1 MGTGELLEIKKL
13 QHNLSSL
20 RKLAGWTAEDL
31 GRKVGVTKQTV
42 SNLENCRTSMSK
54 IQYIAIRTIL
64 DYEARSNQNLARALH
79 LVLDDRDATI
89 EEIGRRLV
97 VALKQTPAANNAA
110 AMIFETTSIFSG
122 TAFSFLKSSFQPM
135 SASRL
140 IKNSR
145 SITSS
150 MIPPYSIEAIHVGA
164 SKCFEAS

>member
-1 MGTGELLEIKKL
+1 VGTGELLEIKKL

-89 EEIGRRLV
+89 EEHKANEDKV
-97 VALKQTPAANNAA
+97 KAVATATAAGVSSTAIAALLGAASFVLGAWLAAIMDDNN
-110 AMIFETTSIFSG
+110 
-122 TAFSFLKSSFQPM
+122 
-135 SASRL
+135 
-140 IKNSR
+140 
-145 SITSS
+145 
-150 MIPPYSIEAIHVGA
+150 
-164 SKCFEAS
+164 

>member
-79 LVLDDRDATI
+79 LVLADRDATI
-89 EEIGRRLV
+89 EEHKANEDKV
-97 VALKQTPAANNAA
+97 KAVAVATAAGVSSTAIAALLGAASFVLGAWLAAIMDDNN
-110 AMIFETTSIFSG
+110 
-122 TAFSFLKSSFQPM
+122 
-135 SASRL
+135 
-140 IKNSR
+140 
-145 SITSS
+145 
-150 MIPPYSIEAIHVGA
+150 
-164 SKCFEAS
+164 

>member
-89 EEIGRRLV
+89 EEH
-97 VALKQTPAANNAA
+97 KANEDKVKAVAA
-110 AMIFETTSIFSG
+110 A
-122 TAFSFLKSSFQPM
+122 TAAGVCSTAIAALLGAASFVLG
-135 SASRL
+135 AWL
-140 IKNSR
+140 A
-145 SITSS
+145 
-150 MIPPYSIEAIHVGA
+150 AIMDDNN
-164 SKCFEAS
+164 

>member
-89 EEIGRRLV
+89 KEH
-97 VALKQTPAANNAA
+97 KANEDKVKAVAA
-110 AMIFETTSIFSG
+110 A
-122 TAFSFLKSSFQPM
+122 TAAGVSSTAIAALLGAASFVLG
-135 SASRL
+135 AWL
-140 IKNSR
+140 A
-145 SITSS
+145 
-150 MIPPYSIEAIHVGA
+150 AIMDDNN
-164 SKCFEAS
+164 

>member
-64 DYEARSNQNLARALH
+64 DYEARSNQNLARALY

-89 EEIGRRLV
+89 EEH
-97 VALKQTPAANNAA
+97 KANEDKVKAVAA
-110 AMIFETTSIFSG
+110 A
-122 TAFSFLKSSFQPM
+122 TAAGVSSTAIAALLGAASFVLG
-135 SASRL
+135 AWL
-140 IKNSR
+140 A
-145 SITSS
+145 
-150 MIPPYSIEAIHVGA
+150 AIMDDNN
-164 SKCFEAS
+164 

>member
-89 EEIGRRLV
+89 EEH
-97 VALKQTPAANNAA
+97 KANEDKVKAVAA
-110 AMIFETTSIFSG
+110 A
-122 TAFSFLKSSFQPM
+122 TAAGVSSTAIAALLGAASFVIGAWL
-135 SASRL
+135 A
-140 IKNSR
+140 
-145 SITSS
+145 
-150 MIPPYSIEAIHVGA
+150 AIMDDNN
-164 SKCFEAS
+164 

>member
-89 EEIGRRLV
+89 EEH
-97 VALKQTPAANNAA
+97 KANEDKVKAVAA
-110 AMIFETTSIFSG
+110 A
-122 TAFSFLKSSFQPM
+122 TAAGVSSTAIAALLGAASFVIGAWL
-135 SASRL
+135 A
-140 IKNSR
+140 
-145 SITSS
+145 
-150 MIPPYSIEAIHVGA
+150 AILD
-164 SKCFEAS
+164 ENN

>member
-1 MGTGELLEIKKL
+1 MGTDELLEIQKL
-13 QHNLSSL
+13 QRNLSSL

-89 EEIGRRLV
+89 EEH
-97 VALKQTPAANNAA
+97 KANEDKVKAVAA
-110 AMIFETTSIFSG
+110 A
-122 TAFSFLKSSFQPM
+122 TAAGVSSTAIAALLGAASFVLG
-135 SASRL
+135 AWL
-140 IKNSR
+140 A
-145 SITSS
+145 
-150 MIPPYSIEAIHVGA
+150 AIMDDNN
-164 SKCFEAS
+164 

>member
-1 MGTGELLEIKKL
+1 MGTGELLEIEKL

-89 EEIGRRLV
+89 EEH
-97 VALKQTPAANNAA
+97 KANEDKVKAVAA
-110 AMIFETTSIFSG
+110 A
-122 TAFSFLKSSFQPM
+122 TAAGVSSTAIAALLGAASFVIGAWL
-135 SASRL
+135 A
-140 IKNSR
+140 
-145 SITSS
+145 
-150 MIPPYSIEAIHVGA
+150 AIMDDNN
-164 SKCFEAS
+164 

>member
-20 RKLAGWTAEDL
+20 RNLAGWTAEDL

-89 EEIGRRLV
+89 EEH
-97 VALKQTPAANNAA
+97 KANEDKVKAVAA
-110 AMIFETTSIFSG
+110 A
-122 TAFSFLKSSFQPM
+122 TAAGVSSTAIAALLGAASFVLG
-135 SASRL
+135 AWL
-140 IKNSR
+140 A
-145 SITSS
+145 
-150 MIPPYSIEAIHVGA
+150 AIMDDNN
-164 SKCFEAS
+164 

>member
-89 EEIGRRLV
+89 EEH
-97 VALKQTPAANNAA
+97 KANEDKVKAVAA
-110 AMIFETTSIFSG
+110 A
-122 TAFSFLKSSFQPM
+122 TAAGVSSTAIAALLGAASFVLG
-135 SASRL
+135 AWL
-140 IKNSR
+140 A
-145 SITSS
+145 
-150 MIPPYSIEAIHVGA
+150 AIMDDNN
-164 SKCFEAS
+164 

>member
-1 MGTGELLEIKKL
+1 MDTGELLEIKKL

-89 EEIGRRLV
+89 EEH
-97 VALKQTPAANNAA
+97 KANEDKVKAVAA
-110 AMIFETTSIFSG
+110 A
-122 TAFSFLKSSFQPM
+122 TAAGVSSTAIAALLGAASFVLG
-135 SASRL
+135 AWL
-140 IKNSR
+140 A
-145 SITSS
+145 
-150 MIPPYSIEAIHVGA
+150 AIMDDNN
-164 SKCFEAS
+164 

>member
-89 EEIGRRLV
+89 EEHKATEDKV
-97 VALKQTPAANNAA
+97 KAVAA
-110 AMIFETTSIFSG
+110 A
-122 TAFSFLKSSFQPM
+122 TAAGVSSTAIAALLGAASFVLG
-135 SASRL
+135 AWL
-140 IKNSR
+140 A
-145 SITSS
+145 
-150 MIPPYSIEAIHVGA
+150 AIMDDNN
-164 SKCFEAS
+164 

>member
-13 QHNLSSL
+13 QLNLSSL

-89 EEIGRRLV
+89 EEH
-97 VALKQTPAANNAA
+97 KANEDKVKAVAA
-110 AMIFETTSIFSG
+110 A
-122 TAFSFLKSSFQPM
+122 TAAGVSSTAIAALLGAASFVL
-135 SASRL
+135 
-140 IKNSR
+140 
-145 SITSS
+145 
-150 MIPPYSIEAIHVGA
+150 GA
-164 SKCFEAS
+164 WLAVIMDDNN

>member
-89 EEIGRRLV
+89 EEH
-97 VALKQTPAANNAA
+97 KANEDKVKAVAA
-110 AMIFETTSIFSG
+110 A
-122 TAFSFLKSSFQPM
+122 TAAGPGPAG
-135 SASRL
+135 SAS
-140 IKNSR
+140 
-145 SITSS
+145 
-150 MIPPYSIEAIHVGA
+150 
-164 SKCFEAS
+164 